1 MYHVRGPHP
10 VLKLG
15 HKKCLFMQFYFYL
28 TKSDQNQI
36 IVHKKSGCGPKSYK
50 RDLTLCDLYILPYD
64 LSVIMYPGVNSE
76 NITLFPK
83 KIFEKSFPFFGILG
97 KSFFMLTNV
106 FKILWEFYWN
116 MQIIMSII
124 WFTRHFCLFVAFG
137 KSILCFCKIFPPSL
151 WWTKRRYG

>member
-64 LSVIMYPGVNSE
+64 LSVIMYPGVN
-76 NITLFPK
+76 ILHYFQIK
-83 KIFEKSFPFFGILG
+83 YLG
-97 KSFFMLTNV
+97 KV
-106 FKILWEFYWN
+106 FLFLVFWGRVSSCWQMFLKLFENSNEICELSCRLYGLRVTFWEEFVCSLWEKFP
-116 MQIIMSII
+116 
-124 WFTRHFCLFVAFG
+124 WF
-137 KSILCFCKIFPPSL
+137 S
-151 WWTKRRYG
+151 